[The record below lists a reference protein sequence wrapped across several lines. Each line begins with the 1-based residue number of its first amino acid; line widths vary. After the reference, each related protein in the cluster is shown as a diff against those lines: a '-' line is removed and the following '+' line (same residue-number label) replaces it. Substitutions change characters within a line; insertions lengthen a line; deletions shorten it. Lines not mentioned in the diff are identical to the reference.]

1 MNSAYPQTVLSGN
14 SDYLTDARDEEY
26 ERIKEGN
33 LVEAMESYKAR
44 FRSVDESLLDE
55 LEGMFI
61 CMYTANVN
69 ATW

>member
-1 MNSAYPQTVLSGN
+1 VNSAYPQTVLSGN